1 MKIGMT
7 LPTMVPDLTREHV
20 HEWSRRIDAGPYASL
35 ALGERITFPNIEAMV
50 TMTTAAA
57 VTERVELM
65 FTVIVLPMH
74 SEGLMA
80 KQIATLDVMSN
91 GRVTLGVGTG
101 GREEDFMAVGAPFS
115 KRLSRMEA
123 QVARMRTLWAGE
135 PPHEGAAP
143 IGPKPVQEGGP
154 QILVGA
160 ITEKSIQKSARWA
173 DGICG
178 FTFGP
183 NIDQVDKSFR
193 LLEAAWKEQGRTGSP
208 RRISSFFYALGP
220 DAQGQMD
227 RYVRRYLGIFGE
239 DVAAAMAKE
248 CVATSPGQL
257 RDLMAKFEDLGADD
271 LVLVPTS
278 ENPAEIDRVS
288 DLLG

>member
-1 MKIGMT
+1 MKLGMT
-7 LPTMVPDLTREHV
+7 LPTMVPDLGRDDI
-20 HEWSRRIDAGPYASL
+20 HEWSRRIDAGPFASL
-35 ALGERITFPNIEAMV
+35 ALGERITFPNVEVMV
-50 TMTTAAA
+50 TMATAAA
-57 VTERVELM
+57 VTERVELI

-80 KQIATLDVMSN
+80 KQIATLDVMSR

-101 GREEDFMAVGAPFS
+101 GREEDFMAVGAPFE
-115 KRLSRMEA
+115 KRLSRMEK
-123 QVARMRTLWAGE
+123 QVARMRELWAGT
-135 PPHEGAAP
+135 PPHVGASP
-143 IGPKPVQEGGP
+143 IGPEPMQPGGP
-154 QILVGA
+154 SILVGA
-160 ITEKSIQKSARWA
+160 ITEKSIARSARWA

-193 LLEAAWKEQGRTGSP
+193 LLESAWTAEGRSGSP
-208 RRISSFFYALGP
+208 RKISSFFYALGP
-220 DAQGQMD
+220 NADDQMD

-248 CVATSPGQL
+248 CVATSPAKL
-257 RDLMAKFEDLGADD
+257 KDLLAKFEDLGTDD
-271 LVLVPTS
+271 LILVPSS
-278 ENPAEIDRVS
+278 ENTDQIDRVA